1 MNTKHKVIIV
11 FAVICMVG
19 CTPKSGSN
27 YHFVPIIKDGKV
39 YAYISAMT
47 YGLAGGHDRI
57 IVQRDTTLMDSNYFF
72 YRDHL
77 LYRVTDDHLE
87 IVLSELPYSDSDFKM
102 EGIEVKF
109 LNQLE
114 YSELLSNYK
123 KNGYTKIETHG
134 ANKY

>member
-1 MNTKHKVIIV
+1 MSVKHIIIMV
-11 FAVICMVG
+11 STVICMVG
-19 CTPKSGSN
+19 CTPKDEPN

-57 IVQRDTTLMDSNYFF
+57 IVLQDTTQMDSNYFF

-77 LYRVTDDHLE
+77 FYKVTDNHLE
-87 IVLSELPYSDSDFKM
+87 IVLSESASEREAVFEM
-102 EGIEVKF
+102 EGIDVRL

-114 YSELLSNYK
+114 YSEFLSNYK
-123 KNGYTKIETHG
+123 KNGYTKVETHCY
-134 ANKY
+134 NN